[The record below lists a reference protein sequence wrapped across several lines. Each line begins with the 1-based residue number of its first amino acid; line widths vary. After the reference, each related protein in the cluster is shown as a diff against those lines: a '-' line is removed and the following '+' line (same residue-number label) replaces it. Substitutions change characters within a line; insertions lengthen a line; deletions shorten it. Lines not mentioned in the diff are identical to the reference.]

1 MKENFNKQLLYGTL
15 LGVITPIL
23 FLPVLVYFLSLSK
36 GTDFD
41 VVWSQISTNNMNTS
55 KYLSLSMIVNLIWF
69 YYFLNK
75 EQYHL
80 TRGIILGMICF
91 APYMVYIYFFQ

>member
-1 MKENFNKQLLYGTL
+1 MKENFNKQLLIGTL
-15 LGVITPIL
+15 IGILTPIL
-23 FLPVLVYFLSLSK
+23 FLPVLILFLSLSK
-36 GTDFD
+36 GIDFE
-41 VVWSQISTNNMNTS
+41 VIWSQISNNNMNTS
-55 KYLSLSMIVNLIWF
+55 KYLSLAMIVNLLWF

>member
-1 MKENFNKQLLYGTL
+1 MKENFNKQLLYGTF

-36 GTDFD
+36 GMDFD

-91 APYMVYIYFFQ
+91 APYMVYIYYFQ